1 MMRVRLFGLTIASDL
16 PLPGLVPAA
25 EEAPVDVWIR
35 RGRLGEEADLVVS
48 EAGSFAVRNG
58 REIIVDAPDDMPERN
73 VRLYL
78 LGSAMGLLLHQR
90 GLFPL
95 HANAV
100 AVGGRAIAVAGASGS
115 GKSTLAAWFSRQ
127 GLDLIGDDVVALK
140 PTPEGMIAMPG
151 PPRVR
156 LWRQSLDRFGLGSE
170 GLEQSYVDAGY
181 DKWDLPVKASPLTSQ
196 ELPLGAVYVLGD
208 GPEVAIR
215 RLGGA
220 AAAEA
225 LFDHTYRGE
234 YVERVDGAAGHWR
247 AVAMLA
253 GSVPV
258 FSLSRPR
265 DLAQLDLLGGSVL
278 AHARGEVARTAAAD
292 RSAGPA

>member
-25 EEAPVDVWIR
+25 EQAPVDVWIR

-100 AVGGRAIAVAGASGS
+100 AVGGRAIAVAGASGA

-181 DKWDLPVKASPLTSQ
+181 DKWDLPVEASRLTSQ
-196 ELPLGAVYVLGD
+196 E
-208 GPEVAIR
+208 R
-215 RLGGA
+215 RLA
-220 AAAEA
+220 RS
-225 LFDHTYRGE
+225 TC
-234 YVERVDGAAGHWR
+234 
-247 AVAMLA
+247 LA
-253 GSVPV
+253 TG
-258 FSLSRPR
+258 RKW
-265 DLAQLDLLGGSVL
+265 
-278 AHARGEVARTAAAD
+278 
-292 RSAGPA
+292 RSAGWAGRQRPRLCSITPIGVNMSSGWMAPPGTGGRSRCWPARYRYSASRVRGTLPS